1 MRKTTIFA
9 AAAAALI
16 STMGMAA
23 EADQQ
28 SFTRDGRTYVYTAT
42 TRNDGKTLIEGH
54 QAGSRAKFRLL
65 VDGNRVTGM
74 SNGFPVSFRTS
85 GEQAVTSSAAN

>member
-1 MRKTTIFA
+1 MRKSTIFT

-23 EADQQ
+23 EPAQQ

-42 TRNDGKTLIEGH
+42 ARDDGKTLIEGY

-65 VDGNRVTGM
+65 VAGDRVRGM

-85 GEQAVTSSAAN
+85 ENAITSSAAN

>member
-1 MRKTTIFA
+1 MRKTSIFA

-23 EADQQ
+23 EPAPQ

-42 TRNDGKTLIEGH
+42 TRDDGKVLIEGH
-54 QAGSRAKFRLL
+54 QTGSRAKFRLL
-65 VDGNRVTGM
+65 VAGDRVTGM
-74 SNGFPVSFRTS
+74 SNGFPVSFRT
-85 GEQAVTSSAAN
+85 AAPVIASSVAN

>member
-1 MRKTTIFA
+1 MRKTSILA

-23 EADQQ
+23 EPAQQ
-28 SFTRDGRTYVYTAT
+28 SFTRDGRTYVYTST
-42 TRNDGKTLIEGH
+42 TRDDGKVLIEGH

-65 VDGNRVTGM
+65 VAGDRVTGM
-74 SNGFPVSFRTS
+74 SNGFPVSFRTD
-85 GEQAVTSSAAN
+85 APVTGSSVAN